1 MLLTADHPA
10 VQTPQTAGHVVDM
23 PAACQTGR
31 MSNVQV
37 KHLDD
42 ELHEQLRQRAAA
54 EGKTISEYVLDL
66 IRRDLRVPRRRQW
79 LEQIAA
85 LPKYDFSRD
94 EIAAAIDEGR
104 RRA

>member
-1 MLLTADHPA
+1 MFA
-10 VQTPQTAGHVVDM
+10 HVVAM
-23 PAACQTGR
+23 LMACQTER

-79 LEQIAA
+79 LEQMAT